1 MINLLIKKVKT
12 HLHSSRMEGKWRK
25 LNNHNTT
32 FLQWIPKD
40 DDFFNVVKVGK
51 YCYGPIRAIYSGHP
65 NEKLLIGNFCS
76 IGSGT
81 TFILGSEHSY
91 KTFTTFPFKVK
102 CLGEKGEALTKGP
115 IILED
120 DVWVGEDVMFLSG
133 VKVGKGAVIA
143 ARSVVVKDIPP
154 YSIVGGNPAKVIKYR
169 VAQGIIDKLINID
182 LSKFDK
188 NLVEENLYEL
198 YQNIDENNIDDIILK
213 INGSFSN

>member
-1 MINLLIKKVKT
+1 M
-12 HLHSSRMEGKWRK
+12 
-25 LNNHNTT
+25 
-32 FLQWIPKD
+32 
-40 DDFFNVVKVGK
+40 
-51 YCYGPIRAIYSGHP
+51 
-65 NEKLLIGNFCS
+65 
-76 IGSGT
+76 
-81 TFILGSEHSY
+81 
-91 KTFTTFPFKVK
+91 
-102 CLGEKGEALTKGP
+102 GEKGEALTKGP

-169 VAQGIIDKLINID
+169 FAQGIIDKLINID

>member
-1 MINLLIKKVKT
+1 MINLIIKKIKT
-12 HLHSSRMEGKWRK
+12 HLHSSKMEAKWRR
-25 LNNHNTT
+25 LNKHNTT

-40 DDFFNVVKVGK
+40 DNFFKFVNVGK

-65 NEKLLIGNFCS
+65 EEKLLIGNFCS

-91 KTFTTFPFKVK
+91 RTLTTFPFKVK
-102 CLGEKGEALTKGP
+102 CLDEKDEALTKGP

-133 VKVGKGAVIA
+133 VRVGKGAVIA
-143 ARSVVVKDIPP
+143 ARSLVVKDIPP

-169 VAQGIIDKLINID
+169 FSQEIIDKLMKID
-182 LSKFDK
+182 LNKFDK
-188 NLVEENLYEL
+188 KFIEENIYEL
-198 YQNIDENNIDDIILK
+198 YQNIDENNIDGIILK
-213 INGSFSN
+213 INDNFSN